1 MYEKISHDELYRE
14 CPPIKYTNVSL
25 SSLLNS
31 LVIQKNFHIIS
42 RPNYREEKGGNEWIL
57 LHNLIGTGLYIL
69 VWCNVHPT
77 FSRKNAKHPKGRK
90 RHKLKVML
98 LSMILI

>member
-42 RPNYREEKGGNEWIL
+42 RPNYREEKGGNEWI
-57 LHNLIGTGLYIL
+57 
-69 VWCNVHPT
+69 
-77 FSRKNAKHPKGRK
+77 
-90 RHKLKVML
+90 
-98 LSMILI
+98 